1 MNKICTFGGF
11 KTLISKTS
19 ALNIVIRILSQILLI
34 NINIDGA
41 HLDSFSAVPGGTGAQ
56 LET

>member
-19 ALNIVIRILSQILLI
+19 ALNIVIRILSQVLLI

-41 HLDSFSAVPGGTGAQ
+41 RDSFSAVPGGTGAQ

>member
-41 HLDSFSAVPGGTGAQ
+41 RDSFSAVPGGTGAQ